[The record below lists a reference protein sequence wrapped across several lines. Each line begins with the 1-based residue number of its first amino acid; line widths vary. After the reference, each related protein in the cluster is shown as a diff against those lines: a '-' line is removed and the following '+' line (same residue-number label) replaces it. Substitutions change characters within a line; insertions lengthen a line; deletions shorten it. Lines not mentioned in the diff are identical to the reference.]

1 LLAGFIFNPKPL
13 IVRSMQVAIIGL
25 GTIGG
30 EIAKHWLAH
39 DPTVMLWNRTPKQE
53 FAANTRSLEQIAA
66 QADVVLCYL
75 QHDQA
80 VGQVCPQLFAAMR
93 KGSMFI
99 NHATISLECVQDC
112 AKACSEAG
120 IAYVDAPFTGSKL
133 AARSAALVYYMA
145 AGDAQTAEA
154 AKSLLAVSSK
164 QIIEFGAIGQPCVVK
179 LATNLISAVSVAA
192 LSEAFSLATHN
203 GIDAQAFIAAVQAN
217 ACGSA
222 LSSFKL
228 GSLAQGDFDCH
239 FSLENMYKDSLYA
252 LQLAAAKNL
261 QLPGIELVSG
271 LMGEGVAGGLGKQD
285 YVSLA
290 KVRAL
295 PQQD

>member
-1 LLAGFIFNPKPL
+1 
-13 IVRSMQVAIIGL
+13 MQVAIIGL
-25 GTIGG
+25 GTIGA

-39 DPTVMLWNRTPKQE
+39 DPSVMLWNRTPKAE
-53 FAANTRSLEQIAA
+53 FAANSHSLEQIAA
-66 QADVVLCYL
+66 KADVVLCYL

-80 VGQVCPQLFAAMR
+80 VREVCAPLFAGMQKA
-93 KGSMFI
+93 SLFI
-99 NHATISLECVQDC
+99 NHATISLECLQYC

-145 AGDAQTAEA
+145 ACDAQAGER

-164 QIIEFGAIGQPCVVK
+164 QIIEFAAIGQPCVVK

-192 LSEAFSLATHN
+192 LSEAFSLATAN

-222 LSSFKL
+222 LSNFKL
-228 GSLAQGDFDCH
+228 GSLAQGDFESH

-261 QLPGIELVSG
+261 QLPGIALVSS
-271 LMGEGVAGGLGKQD
+271 LMGEGVAAGLGKQD

-295 PQQD
+295 PPQA